1 MEHDSV
7 SDFLQLLKRKNS
19 HFLKLSEEVAISTPP
34 ARLQIHSRSLLGIFQ
49 QNFVG
54 YKIASD
60 SAFWGSQGF
69 ASLLLHIFATDG
81 PGPIAFA
88 A

>member
-34 ARLQIHSRSLLGIFQ
+34 ARLQIHSS
-49 QNFVG
+49 